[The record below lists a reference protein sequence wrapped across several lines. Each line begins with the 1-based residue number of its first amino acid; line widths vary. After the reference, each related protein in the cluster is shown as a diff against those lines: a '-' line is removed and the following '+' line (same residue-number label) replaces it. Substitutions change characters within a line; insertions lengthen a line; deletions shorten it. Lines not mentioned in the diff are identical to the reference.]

1 MLAGG
6 ALGVGGAVVGAGGE
20 WAAERELPRHGRSAR
35 PGGPVAEA
43 VESRVVWRGD
53 AEGGRLYLTFDDGP
67 DPRWTPRVLDMLA
80 AHGATAT
87 FFMVGRRAERHPELV
102 RRVVAAGHAI
112 GSHTYRHTDLSA
124 ATPDQVRDELARA
137 HEAITQTAGRPPA
150 MVRPPW
156 GRIDPVGMLAA
167 ARYAYPVVLW
177 SAQITARHADRDYRR
192 TVADLRPGAI
202 VLLHDGGPTPTDALM
217 RATGRLLDHARG
229 RYALAPVTDLLPPA
243 AGPAPARH

>member
-1 MLAGG
+1 VLAGG
-6 ALGVGGAVVGAGGE
+6 ALGVGGALVGAGGE
-20 WAAERELPRHGRSAR
+20 WAVERELPRHGRSAR
-35 PGGPVAEA
+35 PGGA
-43 VESRVVWRGD
+43 VTGAVGTQVMWHGD

-87 FFMVGRRAERHPELV
+87 FFMVGRRAERHPDLV

-137 HEAITQTAGRPPA
+137 HEAIAQAAGRPPA

-156 GRIDPVGMLAA
+156 GRVDPVGMLAA
-167 ARYAYPVVLW
+167 ARHAYPVVLW
-177 SAQITARHADRDYRR
+177 SAQITAGHVDRDYRR

-243 AGPAPARH
+243 GH